1 MVFKKGNPGCP
12 CCPCPCYYFEGS
24 GKDSFG
30 NKRLT
35 ESGAMYSKTFNFGY
49 ASQGSQS
56 AQFTGSS
63 YFQREKDSCFS
74 PYGHTTWTISFD
86 MKIVYEPE
94 LPQSQAM
101 GLITRGS
108 WDGNPPAGTMSG
120 EWAIIYEHQETG
132 NTVYFI
138 LKTDSTTNALHGLS
152 LNDSSGTG
160 ASGFNTISWTIG
172 TGTASKVV
180 ANGTEYTNNYVGS
193 LVYGDDDLYIG
204 NNTDG
209 LKLGEASGEFPD
221 IVDGGEILID
231 NLCFSVT

>member
-12 CCPCPCYYFEGS
+12 CCPCPCYYFKGS
-24 GKDSFG
+24 GKDSLG
-30 NKRLT
+30 NKSLT
-35 ESGAMYSKTFNFGY
+35 ESGALYSTTS
-49 ASQGSQS
+49 SQGSQS
-56 AQFTGSS
+56 AKFTGSS
-63 YFQREKDSCFS
+63 YFQREKHSCFS

-86 MKIVYEPE
+86 MKIVTEPD

-101 GLITRGS
+101 GLVTRGA

-120 EWAIIYEHQETG
+120 EWAVIYEHQETG
-132 NTVYFI
+132 ATVYFI
-138 LKTDSTTNALHGLS
+138 LKTDDTTNALHGVA

-160 ASGFNTISWTIG
+160 TNGFNTISWTIG
-172 TGTASKVV
+172 IGTASKVV

-193 LVYGDDDLYIG
+193 LVYGNDDLYVG

-209 LKLGEASGEFPD
+209 LKLGEGS
-221 IVDGGEILID
+221 GEILID

>member
-30 NKRLT
+30 NKSLT
-35 ESGAMYSKTFNFGY
+35 ESGTLYSTTF
-49 ASQGSQS
+49 SQGSQS
-56 AQFTGSS
+56 ARFTGSS
-63 YFQREKDSCFS
+63 YFQREKHSCFS

-86 MKIVYEPE
+86 MKVVTEPDV
-94 LPQSQAM
+94 PQSQGM
-101 GLITRGS
+101 GLITRGA

-120 EWAIIYEHQETG
+120 EWAIIYQHQESG
-132 NTVYFI
+132 STVYFI
-138 LKTDSTTNALHGLS
+138 LKTDSTTNGLHS
-152 LNDSSGTG
+152 VAIREDSGTG
-160 ASGFNTISWTIG
+160 TNGFSTISWTIG

-180 ANGTEYTNNYVGS
+180 ANGIEYTGNYVGS
-193 LVYGDDDLYIG
+193 LVYGNDDLYVG

-209 LKLGEASGEFPD
+209 LKLGEGS
-221 IVDGGEILID
+221 GEILID